1 MKNTMFLC
9 LGVSRVESTE
19 RLGFFSMVSA
29 SSGQEFEIGVTSC
42 LLQRRVGADQ
52 RGAVD
57 DQGMRFICPDDSPLC
72 NVRIF
77 VCLRARGAPIS
88 WETTPPQTPRGGS
101 MRCGTRTSRSEENKV
116 APRQHCVERVVCLA
130 HVLPAHLCAARG
142 GAQLGCHFMRACFL
156 FRASRRR
163 WSAPASR
170 VKR

>member
-19 RLGFFSMVSA
+19 RLSFFSMVSA

-72 NVRIF
+72 NVHIF

-88 WETTPPQTPRGGS
+88 WLGD
-101 MRCGTRTSRSEENKV
+101 GT
-116 APRQHCVERVVCLA
+116 
-130 HVLPAHLCAARG
+130 HLDW
-142 GAQLGCHFMRACFL
+142 FMA
-156 FRASRRR
+156 
-163 WSAPASR
+163 WSAKIWAKSEFLR
-170 VKR
+170 ESARFALGLFL